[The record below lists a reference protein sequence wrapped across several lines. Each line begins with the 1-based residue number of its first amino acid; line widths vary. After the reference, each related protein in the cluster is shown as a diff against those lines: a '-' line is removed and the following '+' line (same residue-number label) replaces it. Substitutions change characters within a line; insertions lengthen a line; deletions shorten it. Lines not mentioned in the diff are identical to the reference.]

1 VHSHEQRVIIA
12 DFLLYDCCV
21 RDYEDA
27 MMDLPVVGDVVLLR
41 TGSTNVQNRMTDAGF
56 RGFLL
61 PIYMPGLETS
71 RPRTTRRWS
80 GPKDPHSVGL
90 VLEVL
95 EVKGTL
101 RGKRALILWRGEVL
115 EGRLDDFVPIRRM
128 DLT

>member
-1 VHSHEQRVIIA
+1 
-12 DFLLYDCCV
+12 
-21 RDYEDA
+21 
-27 MMDLPVVGDVVLLR
+27 MDLPVVGDVVLLR

-71 RPRTTRRWS
+71 RSGWRRWS

-95 EVKGTL
+95 EVKGSL